1 MDQMPS
7 NDPVMESKP
16 GIAGWFQVWM
26 KAVTKPNEQTFIEI
40 SEDPNASSRNA
51 YIWVFVMGTITAI
64 VQTILRAIYL
74 ALGIAPAMPGI
85 PTGLEEFTTQSL
97 GDSSA
102 LISLAVGLCLS
113 PLGGGLAVLFF
124 ALYTAIVQWIAKLFG
139 GLGTYDKLLYV
150 FAAISVPV
158 SLVTL
163 VLTMFSAIP
172 FVGICLSVFSLGI
185 SIYALVLQVMA
196 VKGVNCFDWGKA
208 VGSVLIPIFVLFLF
222 FCCIAFVVSMAI
234 GAAFSGGQFAP

>member
-7 NDPVMESKP
+7 NEPVMESKP

-51 YIWVFVMGTITAI
+51 YIWIFVVGTLS
-64 VQTILRAIYL
+64 TILQVILQAIYS
-74 ALGIAPAMPGI
+74 ALGVTPAMPAI
-85 PTGLEEFTTQSL
+85 PGMEEFTAQSANT
-97 GDSSA
+97 GSP

-113 PLGGGLAVLFF
+113 PLGGGLVVLFF
-124 ALYTAIVQWIAKLFG
+124 ALFTAIVQWIAKLFG
-139 GLGTYDKLLYV
+139 GTGTYDKLLYT
-150 FAAISVPV
+150 FAAISVPI

-163 VLTMFSAIP
+163 VLTLFSAIP
-172 FVGICLSVFSLGI
+172 FVGVCISIFSFGI

-196 VKGVNCFDWGKA
+196 VKGVNRFDWGKA
-208 VGSVLIPIFVLFLF
+208 VGSVLIPLFVVFLF
-222 FCCIAFVVSMAI
+222 FCCLAVVASMVF
-234 GAAFSGGQFAP
+234 GAALSGAGFAP

>member
-40 SEDPNASSRNA
+40 SEDPNASSKNA
-51 YIWVFVMGTITAI
+51 YIWIFVVGTLSTIL
-64 VQTILRAIYL
+64 QTILQAIYS
-74 ALGIAPAMPGI
+74 ALGVAPAMPAI
-85 PTGLEEFTTQSL
+85 PGMEEFTTQSA
-97 GDSSA
+97 GTGSP

-124 ALYTAIVQWIAKLFG
+124 ALFTAIVQWIAKLFG
-139 GLGTYDKLLYV
+139 GSGTYDKLLYA

-163 VLTMFSAIP
+163 VLTLFSAIP
-172 FVGICLSVFSLGI
+172 IVGICIGIFSFGI

-196 VKGVNCFDWGKA
+196 VKGVNRFDWGKA
-208 VGSVLIPIFVLFLF
+208 VGSVLIPVFVLFLF

-234 GAAFSGGQFAP
+234 SAAFSGGQFAP